1 MKVNTKSKT
10 VKFPRQLWRMKP
22 FDRIH
27 QSKKVYDRRRLKR
40 ELRRELEE
48 LNV

>member
-1 MKVNTKSKT
+1 MHTKSKAM
-10 VKFPRQLWRMKP
+10 KFPRRLWHIKP

-40 ELRRELEE
+40 ELRRALEE
-48 LNV
+48 L